1 MRLPKTRAAIAYA
14 DRHHGGQR
22 REVDG
27 APFILHPVEVATLLY
42 EAGATDDVIAAGV
55 LHDTLER
62 TDATAYELYARFGRG
77 VGEIV
82 SAVTDDHRIAGYARR
97 KAALRNQVAN
107 AGDDA
112 LIVFAADKLSKV
124 RELRL
129 SDGPEIK
136 TRSRRLRH
144 YRLCLAM
151 LQERLPDSPLVSA
164 LAGELS
170 ALADAGTVPAHTR

>member
-1 MRLPKTRAAIAYA
+1 M
-14 DRHHGGQR
+14 
-22 REVDG
+22 
-27 APFILHPVEVATLLY
+27 LY

-112 LIVFAADKLSKV
+112 LIVFAADKSV
-124 RELRL
+124 RSGEVVRL
-129 SDGPEIK
+129 
-136 TRSRRLRH
+136 
-144 YRLCLAM
+144 
-151 LQERLPDSPLVSA
+151 
-164 LAGELS
+164 
-170 ALADAGTVPAHTR
+170 

>member
-1 MRLPKTRAAIAYA
+1 VRLPKTRAAIAYA

-112 LIVFAADKLSKV
+112 LTVFAADKLSKV

-129 SDGPEIK
+129 SDGREIK
-136 TRSRRLRH
+136 THSRRLRH

-151 LQERLPDSPLVSA
+151 LQQRLPTSPLVGA
-164 LAGELS
+164 LAAELA
-170 ALADAGTVPAHTR
+170 ALADTGTVLAHTR